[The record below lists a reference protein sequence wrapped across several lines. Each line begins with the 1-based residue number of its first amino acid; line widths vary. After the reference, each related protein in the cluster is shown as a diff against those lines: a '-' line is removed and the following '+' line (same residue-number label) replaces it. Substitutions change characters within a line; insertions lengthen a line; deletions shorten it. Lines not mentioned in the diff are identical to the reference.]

1 MFLAIDLHYGNIYC
15 IMCQSYVYDKEID
28 QVVKEES
35 NKASQLKCKYVQLVT
50 DQTMERKVAFG
61 QTIQ

>member
-1 MFLAIDLHYGNIYC
+1 MFLAIDLHYGNVYC

-35 NKASQLKCKYVQLVT
+35 NKASQLKCKYLQLVT
-50 DQTMERKVAFG
+50 DQTVER
-61 QTIQ
+61 